1 MTVKREIWLLAICS
15 AVVTANAYY
24 IHPIIRA
31 VAESFAVSESQVGW
45 VPALNQI
52 ALALGVILLL
62 PLGDRVNNRMLVRV
76 CLMAQVLA
84 LLVMATSPSFWL
96 FTAASTA
103 LGFTTVTPYLL
114 PAYVSRRIE
123 VAKLGYATAML
134 TAGVIAGVQLSRLL
148 SGVIGEFTDWRWV
161 YAKIGRA
168 HV

>member
-84 LLVMATSPSFWL
+84 LLVM
-96 FTAASTA
+96 
-103 LGFTTVTPYLL
+103 VLL
-114 PAYVSRRIE
+114 LRPKVHHI
-123 VAKLGYATAML
+123 
-134 TAGVIAGVQLSRLL
+134 
-148 SGVIGEFTDWRWV
+148 
-161 YAKIGRA
+161 
-168 HV
+168 

>member
-76 CLMAQVLA
+76 CLMVQVLA
-84 LLVMATSPSFWL
+84 LLVMATSPSFLVVHGSVNDAGIHHRNALLVTGLRVPSHRSCQAGLCHRHADRWSDRRGTT
-96 FTAASTA
+96 FST
-103 LGFTTVTPYLL
+103 PI
-114 PAYVSRRIE
+114 RRDRR
-123 VAKLGYATAML
+123 V
-134 TAGVIAGVQLSRLL
+134 
-148 SGVIGEFTDWRWV
+148 
-161 YAKIGRA
+161 
-168 HV
+168 H